1 MKDNKVNLLQK
12 IVVIVPEF
20 QQWTGTRAM
29 REIDFALGTN
39 GRLPPKE
46 VAKSLGLKAIIDPET
61 LRVFD
66 KLNSQLYAATKV
78 LRLQNRTREA
88 RENET
93 AIENLFLAFGKEL
106 NDTMSQVRETL
117 KDRLGQDVPALS
129 YDHTQT
135 IQAKASSSFSRKQ

>member
-1 MKDNKVNLLQK
+1 MKDNEVNLLQK

-66 KLNSQLYAATKV
+66 
-78 LRLQNRTREA
+78 RLKPAGVPRREVF
-88 RENET
+88 
-93 AIENLFLAFGKEL
+93 I
-106 NDTMSQVRETL
+106 
-117 KDRLGQDVPALS
+117 RLG
-129 YDHTQT
+129 
-135 IQAKASSSFSRKQ
+135 SSHRQG